1 MLKFVEV
8 KNYIFPLAHYY
19 VMIYAKKKFPAY
31 WLKTMV
37 SRNWHFMNVN
47 VKHLK
52 KGSFSTINYLCL
64 QFMISSSYENI
75 WKISNK
81 TPLVKPFSV
90 WNSCSKQPAFF
101 SIKSRTLYLISSLV
115 VSKNFR
121 NRTALDDCFWIV

>member
-1 MLKFVEV
+1 MLKFVKV
-8 KNYIFPLAHYY
+8 KNYIFPHAHYY
-19 VMIYAKKKFPAY
+19 VMTYAKKKLPAY

-52 KGSFSTINYLCL
+52 KASFSTINYLCL
-64 QFMISSSYENI
+64 QFMISSSSENI

-81 TPLVKPFSV
+81 TPMVKQFSV

-101 SIKSRTLYLISSLV
+101 LTKSRTLYLISSLG

-121 NRTALDDCFWIV
+121 NRTALDACFGIV

>member
-1 MLKFVEV
+1 MLRWRTTSFLML
-8 KNYIFPLAHYY
+8 IIMLRF
-19 VMIYAKKKFPAY
+19 MQKKKFPAY

-52 KGSFSTINYLCL
+52 KASFSTINYLCL
-64 QFMISSSYENI
+64 QYMISSSYENI

-81 TPLVKPFSV
+81 TPLEKPFSV
-90 WNSCSKQPAFF
+90 WNSCSKQTALFLT
-101 SIKSRTLYLISSLV
+101 KSRALYLISSLG
-115 VSKNFR
+115 VSKHFR